1 MIKIGVTGGIGSGK
15 STVCE
20 IFESLKI
27 PVFHADLEARRLQNR
42 DSLIKSQI
50 TELLGADCYNQE
62 GLMDRKLVASRI
74 FTDKALLTQ
83 MNQIIHP
90 AVREEFHSWILGYP
104 EAPYV
109 IYEAAILF
117 ESNTAADFDQI
128 ILVVADQ
135 DIRINRV
142 IARDQ
147 VDKEQVMIRMA
158 NQMLDQE
165 KIKLADCV
173 IDNNEVELLY
183 PQILKIDKSIKENGK
198 IR

>member
-1 MIKIGVTGGIGSGK
+1 M
-15 STVCE
+15 
-20 IFESLKI
+20 
-27 PVFHADLEARRLQNR
+27 
-42 DSLIKSQI
+42 
-50 TELLGADCYNQE
+50 
-62 GLMDRKLVASRI
+62 
-74 FTDKALLTQ
+74 
-83 MNQIIHP
+83 
-90 AVREEFHSWILGYP
+90 
-104 EAPYV
+104 
-109 IYEAAILF
+109 
-117 ESNTAADFDQI
+117 
-128 ILVVADQ
+128 VADQ